1 MTLHSRSKTVSGT
14 AAPATAPAPSLPPL
28 LRSELLSSLPGLVH
42 GFSTRRGGVSTVYA
56 VRPRRSQ
63 RAQRSLPAD
72 FGELNL
78 GLTPEDTRDNVE
90 ENLRRFLAAL
100 ASGRTPGGK
109 VSGLRLVTLKQIHS
123 ALVWRD
129 REGQASGDGIW
140 TTAPGVCV
148 GIRVAD
154 CVPILLADRR
164 RQAVAAVHAG
174 WRGTLARIVEK
185 AVGELRA
192 AGSRPDDLVAAIGPC
207 IRKCCYSVG
216 PEVVQAFR
224 GRFDD
229 AATLFG
235 DAEGDPVRDR
245 FPMLFLTGAPP
256 GHPYDARWNNDIG
269 ARLDLAEA
277 NRRQL
282 LAAGL
287 AATAVDLLPYCT
299 ACQPELFFS
308 YRREG
313 TQTGR
318 MLAAIGRLPAK
329 TGTSRSI

>member
-1 MTLHSRSKTVSGT
+1 MTSLPG
-14 AAPATAPAPSLPPL
+14 ANPAPSAARGASASLPPL
-28 LRSELLSSLPGLVH
+28 LRSELLSSLPGVVH

-56 VRPRRSQ
+56 RPQRAQ

-78 GLTPEDTRDNVE
+78 GFTPDDTRENVE

-100 ASGRTPGGK
+100 TVGRAPTP
-109 VSGLRLVTLKQIHS
+109 LHLVTLKQIHS

-129 REGQASGDGIW
+129 RDGQARGDGVW
-140 TTAPGVCV
+140 TSTRNVCV
-148 GIRVAD
+148 GVRVAD

-164 RQAVAAVHAG
+164 RPAVAAVHAG

-185 AVGELRA
+185 AVGELLA
-192 AGSRPDDLVAAIGPC
+192 AGSRPEDLVAAIGPS
-207 IRKCCYSVG
+207 IRQCCYSVG
-216 PEVVQAFR
+216 PEVVQAFQ
-224 GRFDD
+224 GRFPE
-229 AATLFG
+229 TSGLFG

-282 LAAGL
+282 VAAGL
-287 AATAVDLLPYCT
+287 PAAAIDVLPYCT

-313 TQTGR
+313 AQTGR
-318 MLAAIGRLPAK
+318 LLAAIARLPAPRR
-329 TGTSRSI
+329 GSHSA